1 MFLLLVSLVSVH
13 FPFDVDT
20 PFNENSLHPLAW
32 RFCCWLAAPQTASEI
47 F

>member
-20 PFNENSLHPLAW
+20 PFNENSLQPLGPRLDAEKISI
-32 RFCCWLAAPQTASEI
+32 R
-47 F
+47 